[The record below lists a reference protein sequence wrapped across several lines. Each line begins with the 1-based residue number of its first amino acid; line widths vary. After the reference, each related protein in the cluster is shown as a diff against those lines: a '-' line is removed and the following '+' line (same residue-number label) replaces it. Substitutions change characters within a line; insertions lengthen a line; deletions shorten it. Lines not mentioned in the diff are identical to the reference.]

1 MFSNIFNPLFAP
13 QGMPTSKP
21 KFVEGTVHQ
30 LARVLYEVHSEN
42 ESQPTVA
49 IQEALRMF
57 GEDLDRNTI
66 LQDAKISAEALVLK
80 RTILLSTKTSQP
92 TMTVFEQAEKIKQSH
107 ISKLQTDMDATYS
120 EAQEST
126 ANEEGG
132 SSDYEDLMQK
142 YWDINQ
148 YREKLKEDILQ
159 AEYTEEELSQAER
172 RIEKIKQIESR
183 GKSEIEDPT
192 LQMKEIW
199 KQLVQ
204 SLLLLKCKTQGTSP
218 ITFKNT
224 PSASK
229 EPIGRIARDECG
241 NLNRLE
247 IAEGELLRS
256 FSLRCRHEQRYCTW
270 LRALH
275 APPPSTDTSVR
286 EQGDTISKQVDEDM
300 DHQLFSALKRALP
313 LSLAYIHS
321 AVEER
326 NQVGSKFSALL
337 IKLET
342 TGEFMRENSATRK
355 VSFLDQQHEHSAS
368 VALATWISKDPKGS
382 PTSEN
387 ITENYQKTVS
397 TNFKMRKPKI
407 EKRHREEEEEE
418 GEEKEDPSLHYINQ
432 EEAPPV
438 DPYVEEMWGRIMMLE
453 AQSQPQTRNKLP
465 CFDFQKGKCVK
476 NPCRFSHDPSKK
488 GGRSEKEETT
498 RRGRSRS
505 PPNDRSLSPRRR
517 PYHKNQVLGPTP
529 TQEEEK
535 EGVRGSILIHKEK
548 EEDLGPP
555 PIHKEKEKGEKEKGE
570 IFQQDSSGVL
580 DFEEKEREKDQD
592 KDPNLEFR

>member
-1 MFSNIFNPLFAP
+1 MFSNVFNPLFTP
-13 QGMPTSKP
+13 QGMPTTKP
-21 KFVEGTVHQ
+21 RFVEGTVHQ

-42 ESQPTVA
+42 ESQPTGA
-49 IQEALRMF
+49 IQEAIRMF

-66 LQDAKISAEALVLK
+66 VQEAKISAEALVLK
-80 RTILLSTKTSQP
+80 RTILLNTKTSQP
-92 TMTVFEQAEKIKQSH
+92 TMTVFEQAEHIKQSH
-107 ISKLQTDMDATYS
+107 ISKLQTDMDAAYA

-126 ANEEGG
+126 AEMEGG
-132 SSDYEDLMQK
+132 SSDYENLMQK

-148 YREKLKEDILQ
+148 YREKLKNDIFQ
-159 AEYTEEELSQAER
+159 ADYTEEELLQAEQ
-172 RIEKIKQIESR
+172 RIEKIKQIQSR
-183 GKSEIEDPT
+183 GKGENEDPT

-218 ITFKNT
+218 ITFKTT
-224 PSASK
+224 PLVSK

-275 APPPSTDTSVR
+275 APPPSADTSVR

-342 TGEFMRENSATRK
+342 TGEFMRENTLRAK
-355 VSFLDQQHEHSAS
+355 F
-368 VALATWISKDPKGS
+368 
-382 PTSEN
+382 
-387 ITENYQKTVS
+387 
-397 TNFKMRKPKI
+397 
-407 EKRHREEEEEE
+407 
-418 GEEKEDPSLHYINQ
+418 
-432 EEAPPV
+432 
-438 DPYVEEMWGRIMMLE
+438 
-453 AQSQPQTRNKLP
+453 
-465 CFDFQKGKCVK
+465 
-476 NPCRFSHDPSKK
+476 RF
-488 GGRSEKEETT
+488 
-498 RRGRSRS
+498 
-505 PPNDRSLSPRRR
+505 
-517 PYHKNQVLGPTP
+517 
-529 TQEEEK
+529 
-535 EGVRGSILIHKEK
+535 
-548 EEDLGPP
+548 
-555 PIHKEKEKGEKEKGE
+555 
-570 IFQQDSSGVL
+570 
-580 DFEEKEREKDQD
+580 
-592 KDPNLEFR
+592 